1 MKFDTSIVQ
10 TVFSSPLGPVTLAAT
25 KRGLAGLWF
34 AGQRH
39 LPAQLAQP
47 AAAPAWTHSDNHVVL
62 QQAAAQ
68 LTQYFAGERSHL
80 DLPLDVS
87 GGTAFQQ
94 AVWQALRLIAPGHT
108 CTYGAVSQ
116 HLGNPAAV
124 RAVGAAIGRNP
135 ISIVLP
141 CHRVLGANGQLTGY
155 AGGLARKQALLKLE
169 GVVNAGAKR
178 WL

>member
-10 TVFSSPLGPVTLAAT
+10 TVFASPLGPVTLAAT
-25 KRGLAGLWF
+25 ARGLAGLWF

-68 LTQYFAGERSHL
+68 LTQYFAGERCHF

-94 AVWQALRLIAPGHT
+94 TVWQALLLIEPGHT
-108 CTYGAVSQ
+108 CTYSAVSQ
-116 HLGNPAAV
+116 HIGNPAAV